1 MTRAIFIRELSE
13 NINWKQRQTPDLA
26 ILYRIYSESGTKIP
40 LCDWF
45 DVRLMSLSRKN
56 WERRQFFKNLRQ
68 MSTKK
73 TKFLKIG
80 GKSPPLG
87 TPLFI

>member
-1 MTRAIFIRELSE
+1 MTRATFIRELSE

-26 ILYRIYSESGTKIP
+26 ILYRIYSESGKKIP

-45 DVRLMSLSRKN
+45 DVRLIYRDVPKSKKLG
-56 WERRQFFKNLRQ
+56 RRQFFINLRQ
-68 MSTKK
+68 ISTKK

-80 GKSPPLG
+80 GKSPPL
-87 TPLFI
+87 